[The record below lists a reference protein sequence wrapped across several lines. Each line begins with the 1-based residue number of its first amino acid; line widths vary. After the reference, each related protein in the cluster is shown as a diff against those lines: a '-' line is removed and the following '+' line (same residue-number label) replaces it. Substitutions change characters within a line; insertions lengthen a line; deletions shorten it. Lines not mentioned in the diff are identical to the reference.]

1 MGMFHG
7 FGNMES
13 TGCHN
18 SWTEMW
24 GQEHLVIMGSRRT
37 EKKRRG
43 NHESTLGHCYP
54 TQANNQRRGLA

>member
-13 TGCHN
+13 VGCHSN
-18 SWTEMW
+18 SWAEMW
-24 GQEHLVIMGSRRT
+24 GQEHLVIMGSRCI

-43 NHESTLGHCYP
+43 DHESRTLLPDAG
-54 TQANNQRRGLA
+54 